1 LRLYHGRSKIW
12 ARTSHVPQ
20 YHVLVVP
27 RHGGE
32 AMILITGASGTVGRA
47 VLEEL
52 RKSGKPLKAMYRSA
66 EDARKAPAGVAT
78 VLADFA
84 DNASLK
90 AAVQSVD
97 TVFLVCSPI
106 PQLVEL
112 ESNVIDVCKS
122 SGVLH
127 VVLNSALGAGDYGK
141 SFPSWHRRVEDK
153 LKASGL
159 RFTILRPNGFMQ
171 NIVMYN
177 APSIRAQGAFY
188 AAMGQAKT
196 SLIDV
201 RDVATAAANVLV
213 SPASHA
219 GQTYELNGPEALSN
233 AEVAA
238 EISRVAGRPV
248 QYVDIPEAAQRK
260 SMEDLGMPEWQVTA
274 LLELQEYYLSG
285 KCAGITDVLPKL
297 LGRAPIRLQQFLEE
311 NKESFRSQAAG
322 A

>member
-1 LRLYHGRSKIW
+1 
-12 ARTSHVPQ
+12 
-20 YHVLVVP
+20 
-27 RHGGE
+27 
-32 AMILITGASGTVGRA
+32 MILITGASGTVGRA
-47 VLEEL
+47 VLEEV
-52 RKSGKPLKAMYRSA
+52 RKAAKPLKAMYRGA

-78 VLADFA
+78 VLADFS
-84 DNASLK
+84 DKASLK
-90 AAVQSVD
+90 AALQGVD

-112 ESNVIDVCKS
+112 ENNVIEVCQAC
-122 SGVLH
+122 GVLH

-141 SFPSWHRRVEDK
+141 SFPSWHRRVEDE

-159 RFTILRPNGFMQ
+159 RYTILRPNGFMQ

-201 RDVATAAANVLV
+201 RDVASVAAKVLV
-213 SPASHA
+213 SPAGHA
-219 GQTYELNGPEALSN
+219 GRTYELNGPEALSN
-233 AEVAA
+233 VEVAA

-260 SMEDLGMPEWQVTA
+260 SMEGLGMPEWQVTA
-274 LLELQEYYLSG
+274 LLELQEYYVSG
-285 KCAGITDVLPKL
+285 KCAEVTDVLPKL
-297 LGRAPIRLQQFLEE
+297 LGRAPIRLEQFLEE
-311 NKESFRSQAAG
+311 NKESFRNQAAG